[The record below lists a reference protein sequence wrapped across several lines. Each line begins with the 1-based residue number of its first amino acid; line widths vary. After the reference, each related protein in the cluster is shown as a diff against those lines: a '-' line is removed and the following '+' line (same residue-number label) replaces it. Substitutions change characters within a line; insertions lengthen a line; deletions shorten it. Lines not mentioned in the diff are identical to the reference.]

1 MGGSRGL
8 INNMKRIGIFGWGI
22 VAPKSP
28 DIDSFEQN
36 LAQATSWMEP
46 FNGFGPSH
54 FLVGRPEFDFRVYKP
69 WIDTHFEPRKF
80 SQLNEKMG
88 DNVKF
93 AIGGFIQALNQ
104 NPGIGEELG
113 ALGTQAHVYVAT
125 GLGDFPMQ
133 FEIMLRYH
141 RAQKCWNRFWCQDTH
156 HPELAAYRSAS
167 RAEKKE
173 TITRRKAPEDPD
185 NYSLEDEKYDLAR
198 EVWYDFWV
206 NHSDGLTQYLKQLK
220 EIEAE
225 SITGDIESGKRHIIR
240 RKMAAIRQLNAEY
253 GCPVEPWNAVNPKL
267 LWNIPNIPASQI
279 SILGHIT
286 GPAFAPVA
294 ACSGFGTALKL
305 AVNAIRLDQAKAV
318 VVGATDPKPHPL
330 SVGTFYGAHVLS
342 HDGSIS
348 KPFTGLRG
356 THVAGGACV
365 WIVGDADYLMGRGF
379 KPLGLEILSV
389 ALTSDA
395 DHIITPSRKGP
406 LAAIHEAMDEA
417 QVKPEQ
423 IATWDMHATATPGDW
438 MELQNALNVFPRT
451 TRFTARKGSF
461 GHGMS
466 VCGGWE
472 LTAQHLG
479 FAKGK
484 LLPINLDE
492 NEIHPQIRPYHCCL
506 VGSDTEA
513 PKGEVAGKINMGV
526 GGINICAIC
535 RRWRQDL
542 LSIKQ
547 AEPS

>member
-141 RAQKCWNRFWCQDTH
+141 RAQKFWNRFWCQDTH

-185 NYSLEDEKYDLAR
+185 N
-198 EVWYDFWV
+198 
-206 NHSDGLTQYLKQLK
+206 
-220 EIEAE
+220 
-225 SITGDIESGKRHIIR
+225 
-240 RKMAAIRQLNAEY
+240 
-253 GCPVEPWNAVNPKL
+253 
-267 LWNIPNIPASQI
+267 
-279 SILGHIT
+279 
-286 GPAFAPVA
+286 
-294 ACSGFGTALKL
+294 
-305 AVNAIRLDQAKAV
+305 
-318 VVGATDPKPHPL
+318 
-330 SVGTFYGAHVLS
+330 
-342 HDGSIS
+342 
-348 KPFTGLRG
+348 
-356 THVAGGACV
+356 
-365 WIVGDADYLMGRGF
+365 
-379 KPLGLEILSV
+379 
-389 ALTSDA
+389 
-395 DHIITPSRKGP
+395 
-406 LAAIHEAMDEA
+406 
-417 QVKPEQ
+417 
-423 IATWDMHATATPGDW
+423 
-438 MELQNALNVFPRT
+438 
-451 TRFTARKGSF
+451 
-461 GHGMS
+461 
-466 VCGGWE
+466 
-472 LTAQHLG
+472 
-479 FAKGK
+479 
-484 LLPINLDE
+484 
-492 NEIHPQIRPYHCCL
+492 
-506 VGSDTEA
+506 
-513 PKGEVAGKINMGV
+513 
-526 GGINICAIC
+526 
-535 RRWRQDL
+535 
-542 LSIKQ
+542 
-547 AEPS
+547 